1 MRHIERHQFSVPLRW
16 YCWCETT
23 LKGKHGFWKLSAN
36 VQAILKIFH
45 TQDIEYSE
53 ILFPV
58 CICCG
63 PWLQRAPLCTQ
74 CDFFNYFLK
83 LLLLTECK
91 EALWVSSFLAR
102 QITSQGQN
110 RSTIPAVL
118 RFSEMTPGKDFFSS
132 QHREQQV
139 FLRVITLDGDVSSTR
154 VLTGQSKWQDRQKWK
169 SGVSSQSKFKVC
181 CAPAL

>member
-1 MRHIERHQFSVPLRW
+1 M
-16 YCWCETT
+16 YCYSGIA

-36 VQAILKIFH
+36 AQAILKVFH

-74 CDFFNYFLK
+74 CDFFNYFFKITFTYRVQRVTLGFFFFGSANYLSRTK
-83 LLLLTECK
+83 QKHDSSCAALFRNDTWKGLFLLQAPRTAGFSAGYYTWRWCELN
-91 EALWVSSFLAR
+91 SSADR
-102 QITSQGQN
+102 
-110 RSTIPAVL
+110 
-118 RFSEMTPGKDFFSS
+118 
-132 QHREQQV
+132 
-139 FLRVITLDGDVSSTR
+139 
-154 VLTGQSKWQDRQKWK
+154 SKWQDRQKWK
-169 SGVSSQSKFKVC
+169 SGVSLQSKFKVC